1 MNISLN
7 SVEIDKAI
15 TAYVGSLGVNLTDK
29 QVTIT
34 MFAGRKDNG
43 FKADVEITEATNT
56 VYIPTTLVDIER
68 VEQQLE
74 LPIGCPT
81 SRLEP
86 EVEIPPNAL
95 DDIPVSKSLFS

>member
-7 SVEIDKAI
+7 SIEIDKAI
-15 TAYVGSLGVNLTDK
+15 TAYVGSLGVNLVGK

-43 FKADVEITEATNT
+43 FKAEVEIVEALNS
-56 VYIPTTLVDIER
+56 VYEPTTIKA
-68 VEQQLE
+68 VEKVAQQLE

-86 EVEIPPNAL
+86 EAEIPSNAL
-95 DDIPVSKSLFS
+95 DDNPTSKSLFD